1 MRLVFK
7 NLPLAIHPNSPGAH
21 RAAEAAHRQGKF
33 WGMHDRIFA
42 NQGSLDVESY
52 RRYARELGLD
62 MERFESDMA
71 APEVQAAIDR
81 DKKQAAALQ
90 VRGTPGFFI
99 NGRFLS
105 GAQPLEAFKAII
117 DSELKRG

>member
-7 NLPLAIHPNSPGAH
+7 NLPLAIHPKSPDAH

-33 WGMHDRIFA
+33 WPMHDRIFA
-42 NQGSLDVESY
+42 NQGSMDVETY
-52 RRYARELGLD
+52 RRYARELELD
-62 MERFESDMA
+62 LKRFERDMA
-71 APEVQAAIDR
+71 SPEVQAAIDR
-81 DKKQAAALQ
+81 DKQEAAQLK

-117 DSELKRG
+117 DSELERS